1 MRRSAIKQKVLYR
14 GVYPHTFRRIV
25 LHRTRD
31 VPQNE
36 QTAGYSNGIVPARKG
51 QNDAMRR
58 KVWGFTLIELIVT
71 VSIFLV
77 VSSIVLVSYPDFSQR
92 MALNRTAQEV
102 ALTFRKA
109 QSFALAVRG
118 FGSQFPGYGVRFDL
132 ADSDRA
138 FILFA
143 DFPTGTEDFLG
154 DQRYGGPDSG
164 EKVEEFRIQT
174 AAKITRLC
182 KNKQPDGVSWE
193 NCELSNVEAVYTR
206 PDPII
211 ALRAD
216 GDAQGVSNLGIEISS
231 LRGVTKTI
239 VVWITGQVTIE

>member
-1 MRRSAIKQKVLYR
+1 MKN
-14 GVYPHTFRRIV
+14 F
-25 LHRTRD
+25 LHKTHREFLT
-31 VPQNE
+31 
-36 QTAGYSNGIVPARKG
+36 
-51 QNDAMRR
+51 
-58 KVWGFTLIELIVT
+58 GFTIIELIVT

-92 MALNRTAQEV
+92 MALNRTVQEI

-118 FGSQFPGYGVRFDL
+118 FESQFPGYGVRFDL
-132 ADSDRA
+132 ADSDRT

-143 DFPTGTEDFLG
+143 DFPIVGAEDFLG
-154 DQRYGGPDSG
+154 DQRYGGADSG
-164 EKVEEFRIQT
+164 EKAEEFYIQT
-174 AAKITRLC
+174 SARITRLC
-182 KNKQPDGVSWE
+182 KNRQEDGVSWE
-193 NCELSNVEAVYTR
+193 SCALNNVEAVYTR

-216 GDAQGVSNLGIEISS
+216 GDAQGVSNLGVEISS

-239 VVWITGQVTIE
+239 VIWGTGQITIE